1 MDHIFLQGLGELY
14 NLWVFEALSQSSHS
28 QQGQNVLK
36 LLKKWKSLFQL
47 FKYNGDS
54 ISWGGSC
61 YMIESIQMLLNGR
74 CGRTVLSAVG
84 SNVRNKL

>member
-54 ISWGGSC
+54 ISWVGSC